1 MPRNTPRSVKISKYL
16 SKYLRHQPE
25 RLGLK
30 LLPGGWVEIK
40 DLLAACA
47 EQNFPITR
55 EELDAVVAN
64 NDKKRFSYDPT
75 GKLIR
80 ANQGHSVEI
89 DLKLAPI
96 IPPKILYHG
105 TAEKSINSILEKGLL
120 KMSRHH
126 VHLSLDKETARR
138 VGMRQGRPV
147 ILAIDALKMHE
158 DGHIFY
164 CSENN
169 VWLVDNV
176 PPKYITVLNDSKTQ
190 TNKRQ

>member
-1 MPRNTPRSVKISKYL
+1 MPRNTPRSVKVSKYL
-16 SKYLRHQPE
+16 SKHLRHQPE

-30 LLPGGWVEIK
+30 LLPGGWVAIE

-55 EELDAVVAN
+55 DELDDVVAN

-96 IPPKILYHG
+96 IPPQILYHG

-126 VHLSLDKETARR
+126 VHLSLEKETARR
-138 VGMRQGRPV
+138 VGMRHGRPV
-147 ILAIDALKMHE
+147 ILEINALKMHQ
-158 DGHIFY
+158 DGHTFY
-164 CSENN
+164 RSENN

-176 PPKYITVLNDSKTQ
+176 PPKYLTVLNLS
-190 TNKRQ
+190 